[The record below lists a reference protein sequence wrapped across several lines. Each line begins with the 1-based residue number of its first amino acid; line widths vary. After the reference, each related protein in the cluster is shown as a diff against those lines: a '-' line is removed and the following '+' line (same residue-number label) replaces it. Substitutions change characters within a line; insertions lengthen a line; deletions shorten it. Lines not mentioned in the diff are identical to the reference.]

1 MSTLSSPSSTDIEK
15 NAEAPRASSD
25 SEPSAPQQ
33 HENALSRQ
41 ISEAQAQ
48 SGLRR
53 SSVATKNNADAPNS
67 EFPSASGHQDQG
79 GHPDIQGVRW
89 ILVCL
94 ALYLSVFMYGLD
106 TTIAAD
112 VQSAVVETF
121 GSVPQL
127 TWLGAGFPLGSV
139 AVILP
144 YGRLFT
150 TFNMKWLYIGGIVL
164 FQAGSAL
171 CGGAPNMGAL
181 IVGRVLAG
189 AGGTGMYL
197 GGLTHFSALTSVQ
210 TRGTYITGITFV
222 WGIGSILGPVVG
234 GALSTSNASWRWAF
248 YLNLIIGAVT
258 APIYIVY
265 LPAIHPDTTGK
276 SVKERLATLDYVG
289 FVLSAAVWVTFGLAL
304 VSAGGLW
311 AWRDGRTIATLAVF
325 GVLFAAYAVQQYY
338 CWFTTPETRS
348 FPAHLLSFDKK
359 HRRVSTTQLL
369 LYIATSACIATLY
382 VPAYYIPVY
391 FQFVQNDTALM
402 AAVRLLPFILV
413 TVFVNLASGY
423 LLAKVKYYKLFY
435 LLSGLAL
442 TLSGALLFV
451 YLKPT
456 TPVRTIYGLSILSGF
471 GTGLSLQI
479 GYAVATLIVDPADI
493 GNAINLQNVSQVGS
507 TMISLVVAGQIFQGT
522 AVRNLKDV
530 LAGLNFSD
538 SDIKSAVAGAQSTL
552 FASLEGGIR
561 EQAVDAITSAIQ
573 SAFSLVIVS
582 GAILLVVGAV
592 MRREKLFGDIVT
604 VG

>member
-1 MSTLSSPSSTDIEK
+1 MSSLMSPSSSDIEK
-15 NAEAPRASSD
+15 HAEAPRASSD
-25 SEPSAPQQ
+25 TGTAQQQQAKQAPQD
-33 HENALSRQ
+33 HSDA
-41 ISEAQAQ
+41 A
-48 SGLRR
+48 
-53 SSVATKNNADAPNS
+53 SSTDDETPRKA
-67 EFPSASGHQDQG
+67 GHDN
-79 GHPDIQGVRW
+79 IQGMRW
-89 ILVCL
+89 LLVCL

-121 GSVPQL
+121 GSVEQL

-144 YGRLFT
+144 YGKLFT

-171 CGGAPNMGAL
+171 CGAAPSMGAL

-197 GGLTHFSALTSVQ
+197 GGLTHFSALTPPQ

-234 GALSTSNASWRWAF
+234 GALSTSHASWRWAF
-248 YLNLIIGAVT
+248 YLNLVIGAIT
-258 APIYIVY
+258 APIYLIY
-265 LPAIHPDTTGK
+265 LPVIHPDTTQRT
-276 SVKERLATLDYVG
+276 VRQRLAALDYVG

-304 VSAGGLW
+304 VSAGGMW
-311 AWRDGRTIATLAVF
+311 AWRDSRTIATLAVC
-325 GVLFAAYAVQQYY
+325 GVLLVVYVLQQYF
-338 CWFTTPETRS
+338 CWFTTPIDRS
-348 FPAHLLSFDKK
+348 FPAHLISFSNASKTS
-359 HRRVSTTQLL
+359 RRSATQLL
-369 LYIATSACIATLY
+369 LYVATSAVIATLY
-382 VPAYYIPVY
+382 VPAYYVPVY
-391 FQFVQNDTALM
+391 FQFVQNDSALM

-435 LLSGLAL
+435 LLSGTLL
-442 TLSGALLFV
+442 TLSGSLLYV

-456 TPVRTIYGLSILSGF
+456 TPVRTIYGLLILGGV

-479 GYAVATLIVDPADI
+479 GYAVATLIIDERDT
-493 GNAINLQNVSQVGS
+493 GDAISLQNVSQVGS

-522 AVRNLKDV
+522 AVRNLKEV
-530 LAGLNFSD
+530 LAGHGYSTT
-538 SDIKSAVAGAQSTL
+538 DIQSAVAGAQSTL
-552 FASLEGGIR
+552 FASLEGSLKV
-561 EQAVDAITSAIQ
+561 QAVDAITSAIQ
-573 SAFSLVIVS
+573 SAFTLVIVS
-582 GAILLVVGAV
+582 GAMLLIIGAV
-592 MRREKLFGDIVT
+592 MKREKLFGEIVT

>member
-1 MSTLSSPSSTDIEK
+1 MASLTSPSSSDIEK
-15 NAEAPRASSD
+15 QAEAPRDSPDNDTAQHSSPL
-25 SEPSAPQQ
+25 EAPQQ
-33 HENALSRQ
+33 QQHRQDTGSSAHDETPRKAGHE
-41 ISEAQAQ
+41 
-48 SGLRR
+48 
-53 SSVATKNNADAPNS
+53 
-67 EFPSASGHQDQG
+67 
-79 GHPDIQGVRW
+79 DIQGLRW
-89 ILVCL
+89 LLVCL

-112 VQSAVVETF
+112 VQSAVVETY
-121 GSVPQL
+121 GSVQQL

-144 YGRLFT
+144 YGKLFT

-197 GGLTHFSALTSVQ
+197 GGLTHFSALTPPQ

-258 APIYIVY
+258 APIYLIY
-265 LPAIHPDTTGK
+265 LPTIHPDTTRRT
-276 SVKERLATLDYVG
+276 VRQRLAALDYVG

-304 VSAGGLW
+304 VSAGGMW
-311 AWRDGRTIATLAVF
+311 AWRDARTIAMLAVC
-325 GVLFAAYAVQQYY
+325 GVLLVVYVLQQYF
-338 CWFTTPETRS
+338 CWFTTPADRS
-348 FPAHLLSFDKK
+348 FPAHLISFGTATKTS
-359 HRRVSTTQLL
+359 RRSATQLL
-369 LYIATSACIATLY
+369 LYVATSAVIATLY
-382 VPAYYIPVY
+382 VPAYYVPVY
-391 FQFVQNDTALM
+391 FQFVQNDSALM

-413 TVFVNLASGY
+413 TVFINLASGY

-435 LLSGLAL
+435 LLSGTLL
-442 TLSGALLFV
+442 TLAGSLLYV

-456 TPVRTIYGLSILSGF
+456 TPVRTIYGLLVMSGF

-479 GYAVATLIVDPADI
+479 GYAVATLIIDERDT
-493 GNAINLQNVSQVGS
+493 GDAISLQNVSQVGS

-522 AVRNLKDV
+522 AVRKLRHV
-530 LAGLNFSD
+530 LAGRGYSTA
-538 SDIKSAVAGAQSTL
+538 DIQSAVAGAQSTL
-552 FASLEGGIR
+552 FASLEGDIKT
-561 EQAVDAITSAIQ
+561 QAVDAITSAIQ
-573 SAFSLVIVS
+573 SAFTLVIVS
-582 GAILLVVGAV
+582 GAMLLIIGAV
-592 MRREKLFGDIVT
+592 MKRERLFGEIVT

>member
-1 MSTLSSPSSTDIEK
+1 MTSLASPSSSDVEK
-15 NAEAPRASSD
+15 HADAPRGSSE
-25 SEPSAPQQ
+25 SELRPQQ
-33 HENALSRQ
+33 HHDHRQ
-41 ISEAQAQ
+41 RE
-48 SGLRR
+48 
-53 SSVATKNNADAPNS
+53 
-67 EFPSASGHQDQG
+67 

-171 CGGAPNMGAL
+171 CGGAPSMGAL

-197 GGLTHFSALTSVQ
+197 GGLTHFTALTSAQ

-234 GALSTSNASWRWAF
+234 GALSTSGATWRWAF

-258 APIYIVY
+258 APIYVVY
-265 LPAIHPDTTGK
+265 LPAIHPITGK
-276 SVKERLATLDYVG
+276 TVRERLATLDYVG

-311 AWRDGRTIATLAVF
+311 AWRDGRTIATLVVCGA
-325 GVLFAAYAVQQYY
+325 LLALYAAQQYF
-338 CWFTTPETRS
+338 CWWTTPATRS
-348 FPAHLLSFDKK
+348 FPAHLLSFDARR
-359 HRRVSTTQLL
+359 RRVSVTTLL
-369 LYIATSACIATLY
+369 LYVAASACIATLY

-391 FQFVQNDTALM
+391 FQFVNNDTALL

-423 LLAKVKYYKLFY
+423 LLAKILYYKLFY
-435 LLSGLAL
+435 LLSGLTL
-442 TLSGALLFV
+442 TVSGALFFV
-451 YLKPT
+451 YLQPA
-456 TPVRTIYGLSILSGF
+456 TPVRIIYGLSVLGGF

-479 GYAVATLIVDPADI
+479 GYAVATLIVDPADM
-493 GNAINLQNVSQVGS
+493 GNAISLQNVSQVGS

-522 AVRNLKDV
+522 AVRNLQGV
-530 LAGLNFSD
+530 LAGLGYTVGD
-538 SDIKSAVAGAQSTL
+538 VQSAVAGAQSTL
-552 FASLEGGIR
+552 FATLDDAVR
-561 EQAVDAITSAIQ
+561 VQAIGAIVSAIQ

-582 GAILLVVGAV
+582 GGILVVVGAL
-592 MRREKLFGDIVT
+592 MRWEPLFAKTGDEQT
-604 VG
+604 NENSE

>member
-1 MSTLSSPSSTDIEK
+1 MASLISPSSSDIEK
-15 NAEAPRASSD
+15 HAEKPRVSFD
-25 SEPSAPQQ
+25 VPLQQDESAFTRAEDTPRK
-33 HENALSRQ
+33 A
-41 ISEAQAQ
+41 
-48 SGLRR
+48 
-53 SSVATKNNADAPNS
+53 
-67 EFPSASGHQDQG
+67 GHD
-79 GHPDIQGVRW
+79 DITGVRW
-89 ILVCL
+89 LLVCL

-121 GSVPQL
+121 GSVSQL

-144 YGRLFT
+144 YGKLFD

-197 GGLTHFSALTSVQ
+197 GGLTHFSALTSET

-258 APIYIVY
+258 APVYIIY
-265 LPAIHPDTTGK
+265 LPAIHPDTKRT
-276 SVKERLATLDYVG
+276 VRQRLVSLDYVG

-311 AWRDGRTIATLAVF
+311 PWRDARTIATLAVF
-325 GVLFAAYAVQQYY
+325 GVLFVLYAIQQYY
-338 CWFTTPETRS
+338 CLWTSPENRS
-348 FPAHLLSFDKK
+348 FPAHLLSFSDATKTT
-359 HRRVSTTQLL
+359 RRSFTQLL
-369 LYIATSACIATLY
+369 LYIATSAVIATLY

-435 LLSGLAL
+435 LLSGTLL
-442 TLSGALLFV
+442 TLSGALLYV

-456 TPVRTIYGLSILSGF
+456 TPVRTIYGLLVINGI

-479 GYAVATLIVDPADI
+479 GYAVATLIIDVRDT
-493 GNAINLQNVSQVGS
+493 GNAISLQNVSQVGS

-522 AVRNLKDV
+522 AVRNLQEV
-530 LAGLNFSD
+530 LAGRGYSVA
-538 SDIKSAVAGAQSTL
+538 DIQSAVAGAQSTL
-552 FASLEGGIR
+552 FASLEGSLR
-561 EQAVDAITSAIQ
+561 EKAVDAITSAIQ
-573 SAFSLVIVS
+573 SAFTLVIVS
-582 GAILLVVGAV
+582 GAILLIVGAV
-592 MRREKLFGDIVT
+592 MKREKLFGEIVT